1 MMSWTMKTLS
11 PIAALLATTALVTAP
26 ARAQMSDNVIRI
38 GVMNDQ
44 SGPYADNCG
53 AGSVTSVKLAIADVG
68 GAINGTKIEV
78 VVADDQ
84 NKPDIGVATARRW
97 VEKEGVDVIVGCS
110 ASSIALAV
118 SDIMHEYNKPYLL
131 AGTASSETTNSKCSP
146 MTTNWAYDTY
156 TLSKGTVMAQL
167 QQGMDTWYFITVDYT
182 FGKQWQDDAT
192 AFIKAAGGKVLGS
205 SLHPLNATDFS
216 SQLLQAQASG
226 AKVIG
231 VANSGSDLANLIKQA
246 KEFGIMGGKQRL
258 APLGILINAVH
269 GIGLDATQGLIISA
283 AAYWDQNEA
292 TRAFT
297 KRYGAA
303 FQNRIPNESQ
313 LVTHSA
319 VQHYLK
325 AVAAAGTDDGKAVMA
340 KMREIPVN
348 DMLVKDVKIR
358 EDGVVMRPMLAAKV
372 KKPGESKAPWDYYD
386 VYGTIAAQ
394 DAWRPVSESACPLVK
409 K

>member
-1 MMSWTMKTLS
+1 MMSWKTLV
-11 PIAALLATTALVTAP
+11 AALLATTALITTA
-26 ARAQMSDNVIRI
+26 AQAQMSGDAIRI
-38 GVMNDQ
+38 GIMNDQ

-53 AGSVTSVKLAIADVG
+53 PGSVTSARLAIADAG

-84 NKPDIGVATARRW
+84 NKPDVGVAIARRW
-97 VEKEGVDVIVGCS
+97 VENEGVDVIVGCS

-118 SDIMHEYNKPYLL
+118 SDIMRQHNKPYLL

-156 TLSKGTVMAQL
+156 TLSKGTVKAQL
-167 QQGMDTWYFITVDYT
+167 QQGMDTWYFITVDYA
-182 FGKQWQDDAT
+182 FGKQWQEDAST
-192 AFIKAAGGKVLGS
+192 FIKAAGGKVLGAA
-205 SLHPLNATDFS
+205 LHPLNNTDFA
-216 SQLLQAQASG
+216 SQLLQAQTSR

-231 VANSGSDLANLIKQA
+231 VANSGSDLSNVIKQA
-246 KEFGIMGGKQRL
+246 KEFGILDSKQRL
-258 APLGILINAVH
+258 APLGILVNAVH
-269 GIGLDATQGLIISA
+269 SIGLEATQGLILSA
-283 AAYWDQNEA
+283 AAYWNQNDA

-297 KRYGAA
+297 KRYSAA

-319 VQHYLK
+319 VAHYLK
-325 AVAAAGTDDGKAVMA
+325 AVAAAGTDEGKAVMA

-372 KKPGESKAPWDYYD
+372 KTPAESKAPWDYYD
-386 VYGTIAAQ
+386 VYGTIAAE
-394 DAWRPVSESACPLVK
+394 DAWRPLSESACPLVK

>member
-1 MMSWTMKTLS
+1 MMNWTGKTLTS
-11 PIAALLATTALVTAP
+11 IAALLATTALVATP
-26 ARAQMSDNVIRI
+26 AGAQMSDNVIRI

-53 AGSVTSVKLAIADVG
+53 PGSVASARLAIADAG
-68 GAINGTKIEV
+68 GAIKGAKIEV

-118 SDIMHEYNKPYLL
+118 SDVMRDNNKPYLL

-156 TLSKGTVMAQL
+156 TLSKGTVKAQL
-167 QQGMDTWYFITVDYT
+167 EQGMDTWYFITVDYT
-182 FGKQWQDDAT
+182 FGKQWQEDAT

-226 AKVIG
+226 A
-231 VANSGSDLANLIKQA
+231 NLIKQA
-246 KEFGIMGGKQRL
+246 KEFGIIGSKQRL
-258 APLGILINAVH
+258 APLGILVNAVH

-283 AAYWDQNEA
+283 AAYWDQNDA

-297 KRYGAA
+297 KRYSAA

-319 VQHYLK
+319 VAHYLK
-325 AVAAAGTDDGKAVMA
+325 AVTAAGTDEGKAVMA
-340 KMREIPVN
+340 KMREIPVT

-386 VYGTIAAQ
+386 VYGTISAA
-394 DAWRPVSESACPLVK
+394 DSWRSLAESACPLVK

>member
-1 MMSWTMKTLS
+1 MSWKTF
-11 PIAALLATTALVTAP
+11 PIAALLASTALVAVP

-53 AGSVTSVKLAIADVG
+53 PGSVTSVRLAVADVG

-84 NKPDIGVATARRW
+84 NKPDVGVAIARRW
-97 VEKEGVDVIVGCS
+97 VENDGVDAIIGCS

-118 SDIMHEYNKPYLL
+118 SDIMRQTNKPYLL
-131 AGTASSETTNSKCSP
+131 AGTASSDTTNAKCSP
-146 MTTNWAYDTY
+146 MTMNWAYDTY
-156 TLSKGTVMAQL
+156 TLSKGTVKAQL
-167 QQGMDTWYFITVDYT
+167 EQGMDTWYFITVDYT
-182 FGKQWQDDAT
+182 FGKQWQADAT
-192 AFIKAAGGKVLGS
+192 AFITAAGGKVLGS
-205 SLHPLNATDFS
+205 SLHPLNATDFA
-216 SQLLQAQASG
+216 SQLLQAQQSG

-246 KEFGIMGGKQRL
+246 KEFGILGSKQRL
-258 APLGILINAVH
+258 APLGIQVNAVH
-269 GIGLDATQGLIISA
+269 GIGLDATQGLILSA
-283 AAYWDQNEA
+283 AAYWNQNDA

-297 KRYGAA
+297 KRYSAA

-313 LVTHSA
+313 LVTYGA
-319 VQHYLK
+319 AQHYLK
-325 AVAAAGTDDGKAVMA
+325 AVAAAGTDEGKAVVA
-340 KMREIPVN
+340 KMRALPVD

-358 EDGVVMRPMLAAKV
+358 EDGVVMRPMLAARV

-386 VYGTIAAQ
+386 VYGTIAAE
-394 DAWRPVSESACPLVK
+394 DAWRPLSESVCPLVK